1 MLARASRRA
10 QQLGVAADLHVGDAQ
25 DVPFADASFDTVLIT
40 FALCTIPDERRAL
53 TEAFRV
59 LRRGGRLIAIEHVR
73 SPVRI
78 VRAVQRVL
86 DPLSVR
92 FAADHLIR
100 EPLDHLADVGFE
112 IETVQRAKAGI
123 VERLAA
129 RKPAQ

>member
-1 MLARASRRA
+1 VARRG
-10 QQLGVAADLHVGDAQ
+10 L
-25 DVPFADASFDTVLIT
+25 PFADAGFDTVPVT
-40 FALCTIPDERRAL
+40 FALCTLPDERGAL

-59 LRRGGRLIAIEHVR
+59 LRPGGRLIAIEHVR

-100 EPLDHLADVGFE
+100 EPLDHLADLGFE
-112 IETVQRAKAGI
+112 IETVPRAKAGI